1 MHRLVPPLLDMSRD
15 QAMVLGVLGAFTAV
29 YMYQLREAPASFE
42 CKKIMHLMVV
52 LILPG
57 LIASFTAERSMCQGA
72 ASWYDFWSCLQP
84 TQWLWDGAVAFAAFH
99 LYNKHGNR
107 IEMPVF
113 DTGIVMVPAQQ
124 FLDLQPGDDMLSK
137 GVSMLPVFAILIAM
151 YWVQTQ
157 MLQAYA
163 WVQCIFIVL
172 AVCQL
177 LFDFRD
183 TIK

>member
-1 MHRLVPPLLDMSRD
+1 
-15 QAMVLGVLGAFTAV
+15 
-29 YMYQLREAPASFE
+29 
-42 CKKIMHLMVV
+42 
-52 LILPG
+52 
-57 LIASFTAERSMCQGA
+57 
-72 ASWYDFWSCLQP
+72 
-84 TQWLWDGAVAFAAFH
+84 
-99 LYNKHGNR
+99 
-107 IEMPVF
+107 MPVF

-183 TIK
+183 TIKSFFV